1 MNKPLK
7 QYLLEKYQQMKQSWL
22 DISESKPEALGDYPE
37 IERHLFRE
45 IRGVFYMGNEPIPKD
60 LRDVLRD
67 QAKSFMNTQLYQ
79 ILDDKVTAES
89 MRMGLNESENWDHV
103 LSAKQLYNWNRI
115 MKNIVYKLAKD

>member
-1 MNKPLK
+1 
-7 QYLLEKYQQMKQSWL
+7 MKQSWL